1 MEFDCISFS
10 KMIQWICFYILQAF
24 QLIHLL
30 AVQCNINIF
39 FIDWERPRVKASST
53 SGRLSSNTKN
63 VAESSADGK
72 KTSGTAAKTPDKI
85 NTEMAGVSIW
95 RTYFAANE
103 WAEIQSKRKLNIGLQ
118 VFGVLFFLKVCYLIH
133 FFVLFYVGISC
144 LQGTYFFFS

>member
-1 MEFDCISFS
+1 M
-10 KMIQWICFYILQAF
+10 
-24 QLIHLL
+24 

-53 SGRLSSNTKN
+53 SCRFSAGSKN

-72 KTSGTAAKTPDKI
+72 KSGAKTPDKI

-118 VFGVLFFLKVCYLIH
+118 VFGVLFFLKVCYAIH
-133 FFVLFYVGISC
+133 FLLYVAISC
-144 LQGTYFFFS
+144 LQGAYYFFSLKKKAFSNIFFSTLYRWILHLQCINVF

>member
-1 MEFDCISFS
+1 
-10 KMIQWICFYILQAF
+10 MIYPQAF

-53 SGRLSSNTKN
+53 SVRLSSGSKN

-72 KTSGTAAKTPDKI
+72 KNAAKTPDKI

-103 WAEIQSKRKLNIGLQ
+103 WAEIQNKRKLNIGLQ
-118 VFGVLFFLKVCYLIH
+118 IFGVLFFLKVCYVTH
-133 FFVLFYVGISC
+133 FLVLCWYQLLARC
-144 LQGTYFFFS
+144 MFFFFFL

>member
-1 MEFDCISFS
+1 MCFDTFS
-10 KMIQWICFYILQAF
+10 QAF

-39 FIDWERPRVKASST
+39 FIDWERPRVKVSSV
-53 SGRLSSNTKN
+53 SGRLSSGTKN

-72 KTSGTAAKTPDKI
+72 KSASKTPDKI

-103 WAEIQSKRKLNIGLQ
+103 WAEIQSKRKLNVGLQ
-118 VFGVLFFLKVCYLIH
+118 VFGVLFFLKVCYVMH
-133 FFVLFYVGISC
+133 YLFYVGISC
-144 LQGTYFFFS
+144 LQGAYFFFLFKKSLFQHFFLNIV

>member
-1 MEFDCISFS
+1 MCFDISP
-10 KMIQWICFYILQAF
+10 QAF

-39 FIDWERPRVKASST
+39 FIDWERPRVKTSA
-53 SGRLSSNTKN
+53 SGRLSSGTKN

-72 KTSGTAAKTPDKI
+72 KSASKTPDKI

-118 VFGVLFFLKVCYLIH
+118 VFGVLFFLKVCYVIH
-133 FFVLFYVGISC
+133 FLFYVRISC
-144 LQGTYFFFS
+144 LQGTYSFFFFKK